1 MLLTPDQQQAI
12 ARRAQWYFDCY
23 FGPPSD
29 SVVFT
34 GDGVDDLDSLIDRL
48 NTNAQYNRDR
58 SQRFMCD
65 VGTQYSDWR
74 PFDIEDVY
82 AIRYYFISFYGNV
95 NRPDV
100 YGAGSN
106 VAIPIPTAVE
116 P

>member
-1 MLLTPDQQQAI
+1 MLLTPAQHRDI

-34 GDGVDDLDSLIDRL
+34 GDGVDDLDRLISRL
-48 NTNAQYNRDR
+48 NENAATNIDR

-65 VGTQYSDWR
+65 VGTQYGDPR

-82 AIRYYFISFYGNV
+82 AIRAQYVLYYGPV
-95 NRPDV
+95 NKPDV
-100 YGAGSN
+100 YAPVVS
-106 VAIPIPTAVE
+106 TAFLGTIIAE